1 MPDNYTVEKD
11 FQNSRFDKW
20 FKINVLNLPQSLIE
34 KILRLNK
41 VRVNKKK
48 IKSSY
53 RIQTGILGNGQAL

>member
-48 IKSSY
+48 IKSS
-53 RIQTGILGNGQAL
+53 